1 MSEIKDHFIKIL
13 DFSQCGISHY
23 MDKLMMLLKEQDLQ
37 LYEALD
43 NRNIKPQVRLGPS
56 LE

>member
-43 NRNIKPQVRLGPS
+43 NRNIKPQVRS
-56 LE
+56 RA